1 MDLTLKNIAFRGDNN
16 SIIYLT
22 LNAIYGHNS
31 EMYND
36 NIKLIYN
43 RTKKKAYVTVD
54 AENPGVGHIVER
66 IIESLNKI
74 DFNKK
79 NLTKDSS
86 IIEIIADTLA
96 RVNNMKYDPELVRDA
111 EKQISN

>member
-1 MDLTLKNIAFRGDNN
+1 MDLTLTNITFRGDNN

-43 RTKKKAYVTVD
+43 RTKRKAYLTVD
-54 AENPGVGHIVER
+54 AVNPGVGHIIER
-66 IIESLNKI
+66 IIESLNRI
-74 DFNKK
+74 DFDKK
-79 NLTKDSS
+79 NLTKNSS
-86 IIEIIADTLA
+86 IIEVIADTLSQ
-96 RVNNMKYDPELVRDA
+96 VNNMKYDPKLLRDA

>member
-1 MDLTLKNIAFRGDNN
+1 MDLTLKNITFRGDNN

-43 RTKKKAYVTVD
+43 RTKKKAYITVD
-54 AENPGVGHIVER
+54 AVNPGVGHIIER

-86 IIEIIADTLA
+86 IIEVIADTLA
-96 RVNNMKYDPELVRDA
+96 HINNMRYDPELVRDA